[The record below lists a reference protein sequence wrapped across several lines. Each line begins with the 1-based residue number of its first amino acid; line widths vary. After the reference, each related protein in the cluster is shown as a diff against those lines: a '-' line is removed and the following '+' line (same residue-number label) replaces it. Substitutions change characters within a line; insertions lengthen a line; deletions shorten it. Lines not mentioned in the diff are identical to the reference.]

1 MSTQSLGDIEKMVI
15 IVKVFIISAEHIKLN
30 VSNFKV
36 SHTDLVLSRVK
47 QTIASPIS
55 NLLLKFARYFYDGDA
70 SKNLLC
76 LCGTIVSLYRQNRYN
91 IPVEIWLQ
99 EDHPL
104 VAPLA
109 YVKPISNMYISPNA
123 LYVQDD
129 EVVILSYLEFWD
141 HVRPYL
147 FAKSLISVSFRLQL
161 IEAVYFKQCPHY
173 LANGRLL
180 FHTLLIRKILYP
192 IEIPIQLI
200 RMHLRFL
207 QTDIQQSPTVNF
219 ILAG

>member
-141 HVRPYL
+141 HNAIP
-147 FAKSLISVSFRLQL
+147 AKNIRSHSYYAAKNASLLLPARQFEVVGCLDQGNRLHIVQL
-161 IEAVYFKQCPHY
+161 REIQPKFP
-173 LANGRLL
+173 
-180 FHTLLIRKILYP
+180 LIK
-192 IEIPIQLI
+192 
-200 RMHLRFL
+200 
-207 QTDIQQSPTVNF
+207 
-219 ILAG
+219 